1 MTINDILLNCGSVH
15 AGTTIY
21 IIESGTIKKICLFK
35 NLESRYANLQFKF
48 FTVSSLYIDTDS
60 FESLA
65 FKFYVGD

>member
-15 AGTTIY
+15 AETTIY
-21 IIESGTIKKICLFK
+21 IIEYGTIKKICLFK

-60 FESLA
+60 FELLA
-65 FKFYVGD
+65 FKFYV